1 MPRLSCL
8 IKPQSG
14 VGWRQPTGEKPLKSD
29 VVQPPGGQSRRTL
42 AFVVPVDTPDGPS
55 TTLHSPLSFLA
66 SLFVSLVLCDTAAGG
81 AEAVVLARGVT
92 SDSKPDPA
100 ANSAREYREGQ
111 LRLRSAIYRQKTRL
125 GLLRSRGPLVG
136 VCLHQRL
143 ATVGG
148 PIPTFD
154 VTADGSIGR
163 STAIPRPCKQQ
174 SVAFCVRHWSFG
186 RSQ

>member
-1 MPRLSCL
+1 M
-8 IKPQSG
+8 
-14 VGWRQPTGEKPLKSD
+14 
-29 VVQPPGGQSRRTL
+29 
-42 AFVVPVDTPDGPS
+42 
-55 TTLHSPLSFLA
+55 
-66 SLFVSLVLCDTAAGG
+66 
-81 AEAVVLARGVT
+81 
-92 SDSKPDPA
+92 
-100 ANSAREYREGQ
+100 
-111 LRLRSAIYRQKTRL
+111 
-125 GLLRSRGPLVG
+125 G

-186 RSQ
+186 RSQLKENVASDGGKRQQDYKVSC